1 MMEVLSEVGVGREG
15 AGVSRHVGTSLQ
27 CLGIRSNNLLRN
39 VWSRHSNAAVLS
51 IRGADPSSH
60 PLWDHCGSLWTSDRT
75 GGILPVRTCHGT
87 NKAQCD
93 VVLIRTWQRSDA
105 ANAPLLFM
113 ASSDRGSGLIFF
125 FPCSLFPSNT
135 LKCLCH
141 HHSVPLFQEI

>member
-1 MMEVLSEVGVGREG
+1 MTLNIDDGGLIRGGGGGAG
-15 AGVSRHVGTSLQ
+15 AGVSRDVGTSLQ

-93 VVLIRTWQRSDA
+93 VVLITRWQRSEGVQV
-105 ANAPLLFM
+105 LL
-113 ASSDRGSGLIFF
+113 
-125 FPCSLFPSNT
+125 PVKSLNYTVWKDEQTPTQFRD
-135 LKCLCH
+135 
-141 HHSVPLFQEI
+141 VFV